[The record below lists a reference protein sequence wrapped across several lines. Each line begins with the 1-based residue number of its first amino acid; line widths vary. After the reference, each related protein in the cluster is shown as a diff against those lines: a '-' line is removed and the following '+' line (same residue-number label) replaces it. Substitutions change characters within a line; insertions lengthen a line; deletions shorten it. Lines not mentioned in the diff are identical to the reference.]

1 MSLFGQLKDMNEMRK
16 QAKQMQDIL
25 AKETVEG
32 TSHDNAFKVV
42 IDGNQNVLRV
52 EINDSIIGDK
62 GALEKGAREAF
73 AQSLDN
79 LKKIMVTKLS
89 GMMGA

>member
-25 AKETVEG
+25 SKETVEG

-42 IDGNQNVLRV
+42 IDGNQNVLKV
-52 EINDSIIGDK
+52 EISDSIVGDK

-73 AQSLDN
+73 AKALDN

-89 GMMGA
+89 GMMGQ